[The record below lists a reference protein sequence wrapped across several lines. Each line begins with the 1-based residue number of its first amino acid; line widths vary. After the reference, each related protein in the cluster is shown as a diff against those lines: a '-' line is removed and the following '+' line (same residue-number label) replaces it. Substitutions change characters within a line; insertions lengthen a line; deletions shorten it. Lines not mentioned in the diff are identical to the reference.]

1 METDVMNSNML
12 TPAEV
17 AASLRVHVVTVYRA
31 IERGELEALRL
42 GETGSLRVPAE
53 AVEQFLR
60 PAHDDEGGGET

>member
-1 METDVMNSNML
+1 MSTEATERKML

-42 GETGSLRVPAE
+42 GETGSLRIPEE
-53 AVEQFLR
+53 ALEAFLQ
-60 PAHDDEGGGET
+60 PAHEGGENG